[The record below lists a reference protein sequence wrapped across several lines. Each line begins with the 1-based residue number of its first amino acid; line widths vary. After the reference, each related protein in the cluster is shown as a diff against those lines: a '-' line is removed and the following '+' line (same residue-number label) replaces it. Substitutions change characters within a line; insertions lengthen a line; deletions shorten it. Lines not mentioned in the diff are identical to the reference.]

1 MTIYTSTLAPFS
13 DITNLSIP
21 QFMTRYNPDGVSA
34 DKVVHMDTF
43 SNEHL
48 TYGSL
53 REKASRAAWGLKNQ
67 LGVRP
72 GDAVLAIVTNS
83 NDFVLLAHAT
93 WWAGGVFAPLNTSST
108 QKDIEHVLKLVKPT
122 HIAIIASKLTQAQNA
137 TAALGITP
145 KLFTVLSKVAGIPQF
160 PTDIAGT
167 DPKSQ
172 ALPPFDLNG
181 KSAQETPSTICF
193 SSGTTGNMKGVLMSH
208 YNLVNNLMQM
218 RVSLPSR
225 LVSGIREVWFTPY
238 CHIYGLSAVV
248 FGGMWTGATFLGLPS
263 FDLETFCRKS
273 SELQA
278 TDMHLVPPV
287 ALLLTT
293 SGIALKYD
301 VPSVERIV
309 IAAAPLKEALQ
320 RKLKKRFPRASICQ
334 GYGLTECSPGVT
346 HQLDDTTS
354 SCGTVG
360 KLVAGT
366 EARLVDPT
374 TGRDVEPGQEGEL
387 WVRGPQVMM
396 GYINDPEATAATFSE
411 GWLRTGDIMRMD
423 EDQNFWVTDRL
434 KEMIKYKGFQ
444 IAPSELEDLLLRHP
458 HVTDAAICAIY
469 DDSQATEVPLAY
481 VSLTP
486 DKAGLPQTEV
496 QSVLEEIRKW
506 ADGQLAGY
514 KRLRGG
520 AFHLQTLPK
529 TPTGKILRRLLP
541 AKVKEGRGGRL

>member
-1 MTIYTSTLAPFS
+1 MTVYTSPLAPFS
-13 DITNLSIP
+13 DINSLSIP
-21 QFMTRYNPDGVSA
+21 QFMTQYNPDGVPA
-34 DKVVHMDTF
+34 DKIVHMDTF
-43 SNEHL
+43 SSEHL

-53 REKASRAAWGLKNQ
+53 REKASRAAWGLKHR

-93 WWAGGVFAPLNTSST
+93 WWAGAVFAPLNTSST
-108 QKDIEHVLKLVKPT
+108 QKDIEHVLKLVKPS
-122 HIAIIASKLTQAQNA
+122 HIATITSKLSDVQNA
-137 TAALGITP
+137 ISTLRISP
-145 KLFTVLSKVAGIPQF
+145 KLFTVLGKFADIPQ
-160 PTDIAGT
+160 TQT
-167 DPKSQ
+167 
-172 ALPPFDLNG
+172 LPPFDLNG
-181 KSAQETPSTICF
+181 KSARETPSTICF

-218 RVSLPSR
+218 RVSLPTR
-225 LVSGIREVWFTPY
+225 LVSAVREVWFTPY

-248 FGGMWTGATFLGLPS
+248 LGGMWSGATFLGLPS

-293 SGIALKYD
+293 SDIALKYD

-320 RKLKKRFPRASICQ
+320 RELKKRFPRASICQ
-334 GYGLTECSPGVT
+334 GYGLTECSPGVS
-346 HQLDDTTS
+346 HQIDDKTS
-354 SCGTVG
+354 GPGTVG

-374 TGRDVEPGQEGEL
+374 TGRDVAPGQEGEL
-387 WVRGPQVMM
+387 WIRGPQVMM
-396 GYINDPEATAATFSE
+396 GYINNPEATAATFSE
-411 GWLRTGDIMRMD
+411 GWLRTGDILRMD
-423 EDQNFWVTDRL
+423 DDQNLWVTDRL

-444 IAPSELEDLLLRHP
+444 IAPSELEDLLLRHS
-458 HVTDAAICAIY
+458 HVIDAAICAIY
-469 DDSQATEVPLAY
+469 DDAQATEVPLAY

-486 DKAGLPQTEV
+486 EKASLTPAEITK
-496 QSVLEEIRKW
+496 VLDDVRAW
-506 ADGQLAGY
+506 ADAQLAGY

-520 AFHLQTLPK
+520 VFHLQALPK

-541 AKVKEGRGGRL
+541 AKISEGRGGRL

>member
-1 MTIYTSTLAPFS
+1 MTVYTSPLAPFS
-13 DITNLSIP
+13 EITNLSIP
-21 QFMTRYNPDGVSA
+21 QFMTRYNPDGVPA
-34 DKVVHMDTF
+34 DKIVHMDTF
-43 SNEHL
+43 SSEHL

-53 REKASRAAWGLKNQ
+53 REKASRAAWGLKHRI
-67 LGVRP
+67 GVRP
-72 GDAVLAIVTNS
+72 GDVVLAIVANS

-93 WWAGGVFAPLNTSST
+93 WWVGGVFAPLNTSST

-122 HIAIIASKLTQAQNA
+122 HIATITSKLADVGNA
-137 TAALGITP
+137 ISALRIAP
-145 KLFTVLSKVAGIPQF
+145 KIFTVLSKVADIPQF
-160 PTDIAGT
+160 PADIIGT
-167 DPKSQ
+167 DPKTQ
-172 ALPPFDLNG
+172 TLPPFDLNG
-181 KSAQETPSTICF
+181 KPARDTPSTICF

-208 YNLVNNLMQM
+208 HNLVNNLLQM
-218 RVSLPSR
+218 RASIPSR
-225 LVSGIREVWFTPY
+225 LVSGVREVWFTPY

-248 FGGMWTGATFLGLPS
+248 FCGMWTGGTFLGLPS

-273 SELQA
+273 SEIQA

-293 SGIALKYD
+293 SEIARKHD

-320 RKLKKRFPRASICQ
+320 RELKKRFPKASICQ
-334 GYGLTECSPGVT
+334 GYGLTECSPGVS
-346 HQLDDTTS
+346 HQIDDTS
-354 SCGTVG
+354 SGPGTVG

-374 TGRDVEPGQEGEL
+374 TCRDVAPGEEGEL
-387 WVRGPQVMM
+387 WIRGPQVMM
-396 GYINDPEATAATFSE
+396 GYVNNPEATAATFSE
-411 GWLRTGDIMRMD
+411 GWLRTGDILRMD
-423 EDQNFWVTDRL
+423 EDQNLWVTDRL
-434 KEMIKYKGFQ
+434 KEVRFQ
-444 IAPSELEDLLLRHP
+444 IAPSELEDLLLRHS

-486 DKAGLPQTEV
+486 EKANLPPAEIQHL
-496 QSVLEEIRKW
+496 LEEIQKW

-520 AFHLQTLPK
+520 VFHLQTLPK

-541 AKVKEGRGGRL
+541 AKVREGRGGRL

>member
-1 MTIYTSTLAPFS
+1 MTIYTSSLAPFS

-21 QFMTRYNPDGVSA
+21 QLMARYNPDGVPA

-53 REKASRAAWGLKNQ
+53 REKASRAAWGLKDR

-72 GDAVLAIVTNS
+72 GDVVLAVVTNS

-122 HIAIIASKLTQAQNA
+122 HIATIASRLTEVQNA

-145 KLFTVLSKVAGIPQF
+145 KLFTVLSKVADIPQV
-160 PTDIAGT
+160 PSTST
-167 DPKSQ
+167 Q

-181 KSAQETPSTICF
+181 KSARDTPSTICF

-218 RVSLPSR
+218 RASLPSR
-225 LVSGIREVWFTPY
+225 LVSGVREVWFTPY

-248 FGGMWTGATFLGLPS
+248 SGGMWTGATFLGLPS

-273 SELQA
+273 SELRA

-293 SGIALKYD
+293 SEIARKYD

-320 RKLKKRFPRASICQ
+320 LELKKKFPRASICQ

-354 SCGTVG
+354 NCGTVG

-366 EARLVDPT
+366 EARLVDPR

-396 GYINDPEATAATFSE
+396 GYINNPEATAATFSD

-423 EDQNFWVTDRL
+423 EDNNFWVTDRL

-469 DDSQATEVPLAY
+469 EDSQATEVPLAY
-481 VSLTP
+481 VSLGS
-486 DKAGLPQTEV
+486 DKASLPHAEIQK
-496 QSVLEEIRKW
+496 VLEEIRRW
-506 ADGQLAGY
+506 SDGQLAGY

-520 AFHLQTLPK
+520 VFHLQALPK

>member
-1 MTIYTSTLAPFS
+1 MTVYTSPFAPFS

-21 QFMTRYNPDGVSA
+21 QFMTRYNPDGVPT
-34 DKVVHMDTF
+34 DKVVHMDSFT
-43 SNEHL
+43 SEHL

-53 REKASRAAWGLKNQ
+53 REKASRAAWGLRYR
-67 LGVRP
+67 LGVRQ

-108 QKDIEHVLKLVKPT
+108 QKDIEHVLNLVKPT
-122 HIAIIASKLTQAQNA
+122 HIATITSKLTDVRNA
-137 TAALGITP
+137 ISTLGIAP
-145 KLFTVLSKVAGIPQF
+145 KVFTVLGKASDLPQF
-160 PTDIAGT
+160 PTDITGT
-167 DPKSQ
+167 DPKTQ
-172 ALPPFDLNG
+172 TLPPFDLDG
-181 KSAQETPSTICF
+181 KSARETPSTICF

-225 LVSGIREVWFTPY
+225 LISGVREVWFTPY
-238 CHIYGLSAVV
+238 CHIYGLAAVV
-248 FGGMWTGATFLGLPS
+248 ISGMWTGATFIGLPS

-293 SGIALKYD
+293 SDIAQKYD

-309 IAAAPLKEALQ
+309 IAAAPLKQALQ
-320 RKLKKRFPRASICQ
+320 RELKKRFPKASICQ
-334 GYGLTECSPGVT
+334 GYGLTECSPSVS
-346 HQLDDTTS
+346 HQIDDKTS
-354 SCGTVG
+354 GPGTVG

-374 TGRDVEPGQEGEL
+374 TGRDVDPGEEGEL
-387 WVRGPQVMM
+387 WIRGPQVMM
-396 GYINDPEATAATFSE
+396 GYINNPEATAATISN
-411 GWLRTGDIMRMD
+411 GWLRTGDILRMD
-423 EDQNFWVTDRL
+423 KDQNLWVTDRL

-444 IAPSELEDLLLRHP
+444 IAPSELEDLLLRHS
-458 HVTDAAICAIY
+458 HVADAAICATY
-469 DDSQATEVPLAY
+469 DDAQATEVPLAY

-486 DKAGLPQTEV
+486 EKAILPPTEI
-496 QSVLEEIRKW
+496 QKILEEIQKW

-520 AFHLQTLPK
+520 VFHLQTLPK

-541 AKVKEGRGGRL
+541 AKVREGRGGRL